1 MVKKNKF
8 FCKALYYIF
17 KWVTSLP
24 WITIYSSFIE
34 DAWKL
39 DVQAKQ
45 RAMLSQMG
53 SCSWEYLVFYNF
65 QADVDHRSKHSCTP
79 LHLASLKGNKK
90 CAESLVRYGADTE
103 ARTSVSNIKYVFCLF
118 YLIQKSSPRSNG
130 KSFLKWPSFC
140 KLKIIHFWPPQ
151 MWRRWRVIDNAQKA

>member
-1 MVKKNKF
+1 
-8 FCKALYYIF
+8 
-17 KWVTSLP
+17 
-24 WITIYSSFIE
+24 
-34 DAWKL
+34 
-39 DVQAKQ
+39 
-45 RAMLSQMG
+45 MG

-118 YLIQKSSPRSNG
+118 YLIQKSSHRGNSKP
-130 KSFLKWPSFC
+130 FFKWPPFW
-140 KLKIIHFWPPQ
+140 KFKITHFWPPQ
-151 MWRRWRVIDNAQKA
+151 MWRRWRETDNVQKVLSAMVQTPKPGILWVTLISSYFVLPQRQR